1 MLPRLDGFFTIF
13 IMSIIMLGTPKSSVE
28 NVIRWID
35 RPCLVPFLPG
45 LAQPDREA
53 FRASGWSKPPHNPRC
68 RHSHHPLRGR
78 K

>member
-13 IMSIIMLGTPKSSVE
+13 IMSIIMLGTPMSSVE

-53 FRASGWSKPPHNPRC
+53 FRSI
-68 RHSHHPLRGR
+68 
-78 K
+78 